1 MVSRLRPNFSKYE
14 IAGIGLLRDA
24 KMALCALKSLDI
36 TKESIK
42 ILGVHISDNKKL
54 QDDINFCMIVKNIC
68 NMIKLWCMTHLS
80 LEGRIMIFKS
90 LALSIYIYIYIDVR
104 FSLFT
109 SRDRSVSFPNCNQKR
124 EITNKKCS
132 RQEF

>member
-14 IAGIGLLRDA
+14 IASIGLLRDA

-90 LALSIYIYIYIDVR
+90 LALSKKVHL
-104 FSLFT
+104 SLLT
-109 SRDRSVSFPNCNQKR
+109 IVPKSITEELNEIQK
-124 EITNKKCS
+124 K
-132 RQEF
+132 FLW